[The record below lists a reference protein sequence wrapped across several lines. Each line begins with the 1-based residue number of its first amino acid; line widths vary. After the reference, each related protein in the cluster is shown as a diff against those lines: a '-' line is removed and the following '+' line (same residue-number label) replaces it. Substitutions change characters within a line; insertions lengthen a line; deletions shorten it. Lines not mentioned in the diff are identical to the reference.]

1 MKNYIC
7 ILTGLAIFALCGSGL
22 AAPHKLRVED
32 KGTAAA
38 LVAQGAKVVGDYG
51 AFTVLEAD
59 DALLAGS
66 DSNRVEI
73 DDDWN
78 LIRLN
83 SQVMDTRAPQ
93 TKARR
98 KVTGTFA
105 GKRLHL
111 VQFAGPIKP
120 EWLDALKQSGAEI
133 VTYIPENTY
142 LIYGDA
148 AALGRMQTWAG
159 TSEFTQWEGEY
170 SQDLKVHAEA
180 RAMAARKTDG
190 KTEIDM
196 FAIQLI
202 IDTNSNPTTLALIN
216 QLKVGPTRVDS
227 QMARYRNIVVS
238 LPADQLDAIAAEP
251 DVISIQPFATP
262 KKRDE
267 RQDQIIAGN
276 LNGTLPS
283 GPGYLAWLASK
294 GFTQAQF
301 DASGFVVDVAD
312 SGLDNGTSTTGHFGL
327 HRLGDLNQA
336 SRVAYYRIEGTLNP
350 GGTLAGCDGHGALN
364 AHIIGDYDNFTG
376 FQHQDSAGFSYG
388 VGVCPFVK
396 LGSSVIFDNSD
407 PNNDYTFPDFNTMAS
422 DAYASGAKVSSD
434 SWGADVGGKYDFE
447 AQTYDSL
454 VRDAQASV
462 DGNQEMS
469 FAFAAGNA
477 GPCGGVK
484 PLGIDSPGSAKNVI
498 TVGASANVRSL
509 SIANGGND
517 PSGNDACGETDADA
531 ASADDVDC
539 GSSRGPCTDGRMKPD
554 LVAPGIHI
562 TGGVPQ
568 QNFGP
573 SPQGLG
579 SAISCFDA
587 LGVCALP
594 DSGTTDNTNNFF
606 PLGQQFYTVSS
617 GTSHATPV
625 VAAACALVRQFFINN
640 NFAAPSAAMTKAFLM
655 NSARYL
661 TGAEA
666 NDTLWSPNQGMGEV
680 NLGTAFDGLPRFLRD
695 QLPGDKFTAT
705 GQRRSFI
712 GAVAD
717 PTKPFRVTVAWTD
730 APGNTSG
737 AAYNN
742 NLDLTL
748 TIGGVTY
755 KGNVFSGQFSV
766 AGGKADTK
774 NNVESVFLPA
784 GTTGTF
790 AVTVTAA
797 NINSDGVPG
806 EAPALDQDFAL
817 VIYNGNATN
826 GSTYTPVAA
835 SYDGLFSEAGGAEVG
850 RSGAVTV
857 TTTAASS
864 YSGKLQIGASS
875 FSFSGTLDATGAGTN
890 AITRKG
896 SSPLGLALKV
906 NLDDESIITG
916 TVASPG
922 VWSANLLGYSAA
934 SKTTSLPFIGSYTM
948 IIPGTT
954 GNPQIPAGDGYATAT
969 ISTGG
974 KAKLAGSLADGTKLS
989 QSAVVA
995 ANGQWPLYV
1004 SLYGG
1009 QGQILGWLLVTNSGP
1024 ENVGGDVNW
1033 IKPAGTAKF
1042 YPGGFN
1048 ITPHATGSVFNSS
1061 TPIGFSS
1068 GVIILSGG
1076 DLPNGIT
1083 NVVTVTGTSIT
1094 GPNKLSV
1101 KLSKGILKGSVPNPP
1116 GKPIPVDGVFLQ
1128 SQGFG
1133 SGYFL
1138 GTDQSSRFFFG
1149 PAN

>member
-1 MKNYIC
+1 M
-7 ILTGLAIFALCGSGL
+7 TLAFGASSL
-22 AAPHKLRVED
+22 AAPHKVRVED
-32 KGTAAA
+32 KGTVAAF
-38 LVAQGAKVVGDYG
+38 VAQGAKVVGDYG

-83 SQVMDTRAPQ
+83 AQVMDTRAPQ

-98 KVTGTFA
+98 KVRGTFA

-111 VQFAGPIKP
+111 VQFAGPIMP
-120 EWLDALKQSGAEI
+120 EWLEELKQSGAEI
-133 VTYIPENTY
+133 VNYIPENTY

-148 AALGRMQTWAG
+148 AALARMQTWAG
-159 TSEFTQWEGEY
+159 SSDFTQWEGEY
-170 SQDLKVHAEA
+170 SPDLKVHAEA
-180 RAMAARKTDG
+180 RALAARTVNG
-190 KTEIDM
+190 KAEIDL

-202 IDTNSNPTTLALIN
+202 LDTNSNPATLAMID

-227 QMARYRNIVVS
+227 QMARYRNLVVA
-238 LPADQLDAIAAEP
+238 LPSDQLDAIAAEP
-251 DVISIQPFATP
+251 DVISIQPFAVP

-267 RQDQIIAGN
+267 RQDQIVAGH
-276 LNGTLPS
+276 LNETNGPS
-283 GPGYLAWLASK
+283 GPGYLAWLASR

-301 DASGFVVDVAD
+301 DASGFIVDVAD
-312 SGLDNGTSTTGHFGL
+312 SGIDNGTDTIGHFGL
-327 HRLGDLNQA
+327 HRLGDLNQP
-336 SRVAYYRIEGTLNP
+336 SRIAYYRIEGTLNP

-364 AHIIGDYDNFTG
+364 GHVIGNYDDFTG

-396 LGSSVIFDNSD
+396 LGSSVIFDNSV
-407 PNNDYTFPDFNTMAS
+407 PGNDYTYPDFNVMAS
-422 DAYASGAKVSSD
+422 DAYGSGARIGSD
-434 SWGADVGGKYDFE
+434 SWGADVGGHYDFE

-454 VRDAQASV
+454 VRDAQATV
-462 DGNQEMS
+462 AGNQEMM
-469 FAFAAGNA
+469 FVFAAGNA

-517 PSGNDACGETDADA
+517 PAGNDACGETDTDA
-531 ASADDVDC
+531 VSADDIDC
-539 GSSRGPCTDGRMKPD
+539 ASSRGPCSDGRMKPD
-554 LVAPGIHI
+554 LVAPGVHI

-568 QNFGP
+568 ESFGP
-573 SPQGLG
+573 SPTGLG
-579 SAISCFDA
+579 SAISCFNA

-617 GTSHATPV
+617 GTSHSTPV
-625 VAAACALVRQFFINN
+625 AAGACALVRQFFINS
-640 NFAAPSAAMTKAFLM
+640 NFTAPSPAMLKAYLI

-661 TGAEA
+661 TGVGA
-666 NDTLWSPNQGMGEV
+666 NDSLWSASQGMGEV
-680 NLGTAFDGLPRFLRD
+680 NLGVAFDGVPRFLHD

-705 GQRRSFI
+705 GQRRAYA
-712 GAVAD
+712 GQVAD
-717 PTKPFRVTVAWTD
+717 PTKPFRVTIAWTD

-737 AAYNN
+737 ASYNN
-742 NLDLTL
+742 NLDLTV
-748 TIGGVTY
+748 TIGGNTY
-755 KGNVFSGQFSV
+755 KGNVFSGQYSV
-766 AGGKADTK
+766 TGGKADTK

-784 GTTGTF
+784 GVTGTF
-790 AVTVTAA
+790 GVSVTAA

-826 GSTYTPVAA
+826 ASLYTPMAA
-835 SYDGLFSEAGGAEVG
+835 SYNGLFFEAGGAEVG
-850 RSGAVTV
+850 RSGAITV

-864 YSGKLQIGASS
+864 YSGKLQMGSS
-875 FSFSGTLDATGAGTN
+875 SYSFSGTFDISGVATN
-890 AITRKG
+890 VINRKG
-896 SSPLGLALKV
+896 LPPLGLAFRV

-916 TVASPG
+916 TVTSPG
-922 VWSANLLGYSAA
+922 AWSADLIGYSVLAKTA
-934 SKTTSLPFIGSYTM
+934 SIPFIGNYTL
-948 IIPGTT
+948 IIPGTD
-954 GNPQIPAGDGYATAT
+954 GNPQVPAGDGYATAT
-969 ISTGG
+969 VSAGG
-974 KAKLAGSLADGTKLS
+974 KVKLAGSLADGTKLS
-989 QSAVVA
+989 QSSVVA

-1033 IKPAGTAKF
+1033 IKPTSGTAKF

-1048 ITPHATGSVFNSS
+1048 ITPHVTGSIFGSS
-1061 TPIGFSS
+1061 TPISFVNGE
-1068 GVIILSGG
+1068 IILSGG
-1076 DLPNGIT
+1076 DVANGIT
-1083 NVVTVTGTSIT
+1083 NAVTVSKAVIT

-1101 KLSKGILKGSVPNPP
+1101 KLSTKGTFKGSVPNPP
-1116 GKPIPVDGVFLQ
+1116 GKPIPVNGVFLQ
-1128 SQGFG
+1128 NQNFG

-1138 GTDQSSRFFFG
+1138 GTDQSSRVFFG
-1149 PAN
+1149 PVN